1 MHDQA
6 DELRE
11 LVRRTSAAATDLSHH
26 TPRIVTITGGKGG
39 VGTTTIAANLGVALA
54 LSGRRV
60 VLVDAD
66 LDGADCA
73 ALCHIEARLSIADIL
88 AGRHNVHEV
97 LTRGPAGLLVVPG
110 PWSPEEAVS
119 CSPAAQDR
127 LLSELRGLGPHA
139 DIVLIDAGSGMNR
152 VVSRFC
158 QAAEQL
164 LMVTTPDPI
173 AILDSYASIK
183 VLHTGRPELPVRSV
197 VNLADENT
205 AAAVHQRLDQVCQRF
220 LGKSIPSAGHVT
232 TDPRVPECRATGSA
246 LALHAAGAPA
256 ALQIDSLA
264 EQLFRPA
271 NEAARLAERVHGYL
285 PLDEAVFPDL
295 NSTMSA
301 RS

>member
-11 LVRRTSAAATDLSHH
+11 LVRRTSAAGANLAQA
-26 TPRIVTITGGKGG
+26 TPRIITVAGGKGG
-39 VGTTTIAANLGVALA
+39 VGTTTIATNLGVAMA

-73 ALCHIEARLSIADIL
+73 ALCQVESRLSIADIL

-97 LTRGPAGLLVVPG
+97 LTRGPAGLLLVPG

-127 LLSELRGLGPHA
+127 LLTELRGLGPHA

-152 VVSRFC
+152 TVARFC

-164 LMVTTPDPI
+164 VVVTTPDPI
-173 AILDSYASIK
+173 SILDSYASIK
-183 VLHTGRPELPVRSV
+183 VLHSGKPDLPVSSV
-197 VNLADENT
+197 VNLADEDT
-205 AAAVHQRLDQVCQRF
+205 AAAVHARLDQVCQRF
-220 LGKSIPSAGHVT
+220 LGKAIAAAGHVP
-232 TDPRVPECRATGSA
+232 TDAQVAECRTSG
-246 LALHAAGAPA
+246 G
-256 ALQIDSLA
+256 SLA
-264 EQLFRPA
+264 MRSPNSPTAIQIERLVDTLLRPT
-271 NEAARLAERVHGYL
+271 AERLVTKNSPHVLLGTA
-285 PLDEAVFPDL
+285 EEDL
-295 NSTMSA
+295 QQLSNSFSV
-301 RS
+301 R

>member
-11 LVRRTSAAATDLSHH
+11 LVRRTSAAAADLAPTS
-26 TPRIVTITGGKGG
+26 PRIMTVVGGKGG

-73 ALCHIEARLSIADIL
+73 AMCHLESRLSIADIL

-97 LTRGPAGLLVVPG
+97 LMRGPAGLLVLPG
-110 PWSPEEAVS
+110 RWSPEESVT

-127 LLSELRGLGPHA
+127 LLAELRGLGPHA

-152 VVSRFC
+152 TVARFC

-164 LMVTTPDPI
+164 LIVTTPDPI

-183 VLHTGRPELPVRSV
+183 VLHSSKPELPVSSV
-197 VNLADENT
+197 VNLADEDT
-205 AAAVHQRLDQVCQRF
+205 AAAVHARLDQVCQRF
-220 LGKSIPSAGHVT
+220 LGKAIAAIGYVP
-232 TDPRVPECRATGSA
+232 TDSQVAECRASGNS
-246 LALHAAGAPA
+246 LAMQSPNSPA
-256 ALQIDSLA
+256 AQQIDRLSETIL
-264 EQLFRPA
+264 RPV
-271 NEAARLAERVHGYL
+271 AARTMAKHTPPLFAVPADDDLQHLADSFSIR
-285 PLDEAVFPDL
+285 
-295 NSTMSA
+295 
-301 RS
+301 

>member
-11 LVRRTSAAATDLSHH
+11 LVRRTSAASAADLSPL
-26 TPRIVTITGGKGG
+26 TPRIVAVTGGKGG

-54 LSGRRV
+54 LAGRRV

-73 ALCHIEARLSIADIL
+73 AVCHIEARLSIADIL

-97 LTRGPAGLLVVPG
+97 LTLGPAGLLVVPG
-110 PWSPEEAVS
+110 PWSPDEAVS

-127 LLSELRGLGPHA
+127 LLCELRGLGPHA

-152 VVSRFC
+152 TVARFC

-183 VLHTGRPELPVRSV
+183 VLHTGRHDLPIRSV
-197 VNLADENT
+197 VNLADEDT
-205 AAAVHQRLDQVCQRF
+205 AAAVHRRLDQVCQRF
-220 LGKSIPSAGHVT
+220 LGLSLSAAGHVA
-232 TDPRVPECRATGSA
+232 TDPRIPECRASGAA
-246 LALHAAGAPA
+246 LALHAANTPA
-256 ALQIDSLA
+256 ARQIELLA
-264 EQLFRPA
+264 ESLMRPVEEASVLA
-271 NEAARLAERVHGYL
+271 NRLRGYMSETEPGL
-285 PLDEAVFPDL
+285 SDL
-295 NSTMSA
+295 SSTASA
-301 RS
+301 G